1 MKVLFLGQ
9 SLVLKLIPRTF
20 PTLID
25 TLLLNLVN
33 ENSGLVITPEITFV
47 ITDKLE
53 VTIVNEP
60 TDFKTQN
67 KYSIELKNGSDII
80 YLGKLITLEN
90 GTNVQN
96 YEYGSQTN
104 ARFKFKE

>member
-20 PTLID
+20 PSLID

-53 VTIVNEP
+53 VTITTEP
-60 TDFKTQN
+60 ADFKTQN
-67 KYSIELKNGSDII
+67 KYSIELKNGSEII

-90 GTNVQN
+90 GTSVQN